1 MSSLDA
7 NRFPERM
14 YPGEFDSIGLT
25 SHAIWHVFVC
35 FGIFV
40 SESSF
45 SLSLLTLFFIVSLFG
60 HLTIL
65 F

>member
-45 SLSLLTLFFIVSLFG
+45 NLSL
-60 HLTIL
+60 
-65 F
+65 